1 MARMAVTE
9 RRAALIQAA
18 LRVIAA
24 DGVAAATTRAITA
37 EAGMSLASFHYAFRS
52 RDELI
57 AELIPYV
64 VEHESLAAAE
74 TLTPG
79 HDLRETIK
87 RGLRGF
93 LDLVAADPAR
103 EQAMFELSLYA
114 LRTEGLHEAAKAQY
128 ANYYKAAEGL
138 VQAAAQLTGRSWS
151 RPADEIARFVV
162 TLTDGLTLGWL
173 VHRDREATQPLLDF
187 AADAIAAL
195 AEPVDGTETASEMEP
210 A

>member
-18 LRVIAA
+18 LRVIAT

-64 VEHESLAAAE
+64 VEHESLAAAQ
-74 TLTPG
+74 TLAPG
-79 HDLRETIK
+79 PDLRTTVKKALE
-87 RGLRGF
+87 GF

-114 LRTEGLHEAAKAQY
+114 LRTEDLRDAAKAQY
-128 ANYYKAAEGL
+128 ASYYKAAEGI
-138 VQAAAQLTGRSWS
+138 VQAAAELTGRTWR

-173 VHRDREATQPLLDF
+173 VHRDRDALQPLLDF

-195 AEPVDGTETASEMEP
+195 AEPLDAWEKDP

>member
-1 MARMAVTE
+1 MARMAVAD

-24 DGVAAATTRAITA
+24 EGVAAATTRAITA

-64 VEHESLAAAE
+64 VEHESLAAAA
-74 TLTPG
+74 TLTAG
-79 HDLRETIK
+79 ADLATTI
-87 RGLRGF
+87 RLGLRGY

-114 LRTEGLHEAAKAQY
+114 LRADDLGAAAKAQY
-128 ANYYKAAEGL
+128 ASYYKAAEAI
-138 VQAAAQLTGRSWS
+138 VEVAAQLTGRTWS
-151 RPADEIARFVV
+151 RPVAEIARIVV

-173 VHRDREATQPLLDF
+173 VHRDMAATHQVIDF

-195 AEPVDGTETASEMEP
+195 AEPLDPSES